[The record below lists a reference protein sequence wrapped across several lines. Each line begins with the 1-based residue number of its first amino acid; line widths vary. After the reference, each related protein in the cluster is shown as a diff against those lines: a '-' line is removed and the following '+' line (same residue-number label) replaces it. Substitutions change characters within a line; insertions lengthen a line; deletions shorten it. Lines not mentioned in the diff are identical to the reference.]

1 MKIEVALCLPRDAK
15 TVALVRRVTF
25 SALSELGVTSECLEM
40 IRLALSEACSNVI
53 EHSAADDEYEVRLE
67 VEDELCQ
74 ITVIDTGGGF
84 DAQSL
89 SSELPSPESVRGR
102 GVALMHALMD
112 KIAFT
117 SEPTSGTVVHLTKRL
132 ELEPDGALRILAS
145 DSADLA

>member
-25 SALSELGVTSECLEM
+25 SALSELGVTTECLEM

-53 EHSAADDEYEVRLE
+53 EHSQADDEYEVRLE
-67 VEDELCQ
+67 VEDDLCE

-84 DAQSL
+84 DASTL
-89 SSELPSPESVRGR
+89 SSELPSPSSVRGR

-117 SEPTSGTVVHLTKRL
+117 SEPTSGTVVHLTKVL
-132 ELEPDGALRILAS
+132 DLDPDGALRRLLS
-145 DSADLA
+145 GPADIT

>member
-25 SALSELGVTSECLEM
+25 SALSELGVTTECLEM

-53 EHSAADDEYEVRLE
+53 EHSQAEDEYEVRLE

-84 DAQSL
+84 DADAL
-89 SSELPSPESVRGR
+89 SAELPSPNSVRGR

-117 SEPTSGTVVHLTKRL
+117 SEPTSGTVVHLTKVL
-132 ELEPDGALRILAS
+132 DLEPDGALRRLLS
-145 DSADLA
+145 GPADLT